1 MKTVLAFGDSNTFG
15 SATVP
20 RPDGRYGAD
29 ERWPGVMQKALGTDW
44 RVIEEGLPGRT
55 TVHDDPIEGAY
66 MNGKT
71 YLMPA
76 LRSHR
81 PLDVVAI
88 MLGSNDLKARFAL
101 PPADIAAGVGELVK
115 VVKQAEAGRDGA
127 IPKILVICPPPMLA
141 DCGEAV
147 HIERMFVGGYEKSL
161 QLGALYA
168 AVAAAH
174 GVAFLDAG
182 TIITASTADGL
193 HFDPDAQAAL
203 GEAVAAAVA
212 ALG

>member
-20 RPDGRYGAD
+20 RLDDRYGAD
-29 ERWPGVMQKALGTDW
+29 ERWPGVMQQELGADW

-115 VVKQAEAGRDGA
+115 VVKQAEAGRDGGV
-127 IPKILVICPPPMLA
+127 PKILVICPPPMLSH
-141 DCGEAV
+141 CGEAV

-168 AVAAAH
+168 AVAATH
-174 GVAFLDAG
+174 GAAFLDAG
-182 TIITASTADGL
+182 TVITSSEADGL
-193 HFDPDAQAAL
+193 HFDPDAHAAL
-203 GEAVAAAVA
+203 GKAVAAAVA
-212 ALG
+212 RLA